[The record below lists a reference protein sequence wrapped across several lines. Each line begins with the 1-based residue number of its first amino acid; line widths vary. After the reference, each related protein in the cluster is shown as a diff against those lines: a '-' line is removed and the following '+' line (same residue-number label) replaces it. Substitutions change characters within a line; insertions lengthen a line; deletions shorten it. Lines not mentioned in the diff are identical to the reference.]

1 MKRVYGPCLLILF
14 LCLAVI
20 WSLPACGMNA
30 QAQTQM
36 KDIEFEKR
44 GRYAEEMT
52 GRIPDYEVCGDKM
65 LELIENSEELSEW
78 KDSGVVFGTV
88 EDALSFGRYFYRYI
102 YLGKQEIRMAVGE
115 NGDRA
120 VVYVQCDDPHQAAI
134 QHRQTED
141 RLYDIVAE
149 GAGMAEREKASFFY
163 EWVYSKVEYDTELK
177 RKTVYEAV
185 MEGRSVCWGYVS
197 AYLMLCRMAGMD
209 CEPVY
214 GGGHA
219 WNRVWIDGGWKHC
232 DITWDKSTGLRRWK
246 LVPEAEMEEDPIHRT
261 FLKKMED
268 SARGESRQSVSR

>member
-102 YLGKQEIRMAVGE
+102 SL
-115 NGDRA
+115 
-120 VVYVQCDDPHQAAI
+120 
-134 QHRQTED
+134 
-141 RLYDIVAE
+141 
-149 GAGMAEREKASFFY
+149 
-163 EWVYSKVEYDTELK
+163 
-177 RKTVYEAV
+177 
-185 MEGRSVCWGYVS
+185 
-197 AYLMLCRMAGMD
+197 
-209 CEPVY
+209 
-214 GGGHA
+214 
-219 WNRVWIDGGWKHC
+219 
-232 DITWDKSTGLRRWK
+232 
-246 LVPEAEMEEDPIHRT
+246 
-261 FLKKMED
+261 
-268 SARGESRQSVSR
+268 

>member
-44 GRYAEEMT
+44 GRHAEEMT

-102 YLGKQEIRMAVGE
+102 YLGKQEIRLAVGE
-115 NGDRA
+115 KGDRA

-149 GAGMAEREKASFFY
+149 GAGMAEREKASFFT
-163 EWVYSKVEYDTELK
+163 SGSIA
-177 RKTVYEAV
+177 R
-185 MEGRSVCWGYVS
+185 
-197 AYLMLCRMAGMD
+197 
-209 CEPVY
+209 
-214 GGGHA
+214 
-219 WNRVWIDGGWKHC
+219 WNMTRN
-232 DITWDKSTGLRRWK
+232 
-246 LVPEAEMEEDPIHRT
+246 
-261 FLKKMED
+261 
-268 SARGESRQSVSR
+268 

>member
-1 MKRVYGPCLLILF
+1 MKRIHGLCLLILF
-14 LCLAVI
+14 LCLAVT

-30 QAQTQM
+30 QTQM
-36 KDIEFEKR
+36 KDIELEKR
-44 GRYAEEMT
+44 GRHAEEMT

-120 VVYVQCDDPHQAAI
+120 VVYVQCDDPHQAVI

-149 GAGMAEREKASFFY
+149 GAYMSEREKALFFY
-163 EWVYSKVEYDTELK
+163 EWVYSQVEYDTELK

-197 AYLMLCRMAGMD
+197 AYLMLCRMAGMG

-232 DITWDKSTGLRRWK
+232 DITWDKSTGLGRW
-246 LVPEAEMEEDPIHRT
+246 
-261 FLKKMED
+261 
-268 SARGESRQSVSR
+268 